1 MSQMGG
7 NMILMLTKN
16 MRKIWVDVKIKL
28 LEWCEQHWKAVTPF
42 NLLKKQTKQNLQRNQ
57 KTKENEEESS

>member
-1 MSQMGG
+1 
-7 NMILMLTKN
+7 

-28 LEWCEQHWKAVTPF
+28 LEQCKQYWKEVTSF

-57 KTKENEEESS
+57 KTKENEEENS